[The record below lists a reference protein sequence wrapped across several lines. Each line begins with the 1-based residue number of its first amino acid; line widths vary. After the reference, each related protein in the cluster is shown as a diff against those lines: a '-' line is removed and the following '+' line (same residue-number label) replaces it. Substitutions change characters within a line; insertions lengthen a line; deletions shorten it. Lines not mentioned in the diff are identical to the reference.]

1 VALFHAA
8 GLLFPVVVGILLGA
22 CARPE
27 RDRPTVA
34 GGDADRGRVALIAH
48 ECGACHRIPGIP
60 GARGTVG
67 PALGGLRDPLFIAGE
82 LPNEPDRLVD
92 WIVDAPSHDP
102 LTAMPDLAVSEA
114 EARDIAAYLYR

>member
-1 VALFHAA
+1 MAFVHPA
-8 GLLFPVVVGILLGA
+8 GLLTFVAAAILMSA

-27 RDRPTVA
+27 RDEPKVV
-34 GGDADRGRVALIAH
+34 GGDADRGRVALVAH

-67 PALGGLRDPLFIAGE
+67 PPLGDLRDRLYIAGQ
-82 LPNEPDRLVD
+82 LPNEPDRVVG
-92 WIVDAPSHDP
+92 WIVDAPAHDP
-102 LTAMPDLAVSEA
+102 RTAMPDLAVSEA